1 MLSAAGKPDPE
12 GLDSKVRRA
21 VFARGGGPEGV
32 RMRAARFLVLTVLA
46 ASFSAANGMGGG
58 VPGHEVPLRAAA
70 PGPIEDVPGGS
81 GEMESLR
88 FGEDATAALLAIGM
102 NDGLRLADWPV
113 APGVRRPVVLTRFDV
128 YSPDA
133 RIVRFV
139 GGREVEL
146 PRSPLAFFK
155 GATADGGE
163 PVRVVTWVD
172 PVAGVRGGLAFG
184 PDGVIELEPDP
195 RAAASRGI
203 LRVLR
208 GDARMAEGDPS
219 GPTWTCA
226 QGEGETA
233 HFSVPELPDPNSAA
247 TFPTAASGP
256 SPELPFV
263 PTETAVLSFDTDA
276 EWVLHRHS
284 GSVASTISH
293 LAALVASMTV
303 IYERDAGSTMDHGVR
318 ILQGYTIIRATEAED
333 PYSDTTG
340 GANSTKLNELTNY
353 WETNYPR
360 SVVKR
365 ALVALVSGR
374 QAGSPTSS
382 GSGIAWVGGL
392 CNSFGYSVNQL
403 FTLDFGMFYDMLL
416 MAHEVGHNFGSPHTH
431 CYADP
436 KPDTCYGTETSS
448 GNCHSGAASCPG
460 SATINGITT
469 NGTLMS
475 YCHLIGCSPRN
486 DNVFHPS
493 SVSRYLLPN
502 IAGASCLTAVS
513 GGVVPPPPSGIGI
526 SPGSGPLGG
535 GQSVTIT
542 GSGFTSGATVAFV
555 ELTSN
560 NVFGG
565 SPNTKALTGVS
576 VVNST
581 TITATTPSAT
591 NTGLVDVVVM
601 NADQQTATLRS
612 GYTYSAAAAPPT
624 VTAVSPN
631 SGSTAGGTSVT
642 ITGTG
647 FVATPTVTFGGT
659 VATRTFVNSTTLTAT
674 APAHAAGLVNVVVTN
689 PDAQSGTLTNG
700 FAYLPPPST
709 TRYFA
714 ITPCRLFDTRNATG
728 PDAAAP
734 ALVAGATR
742 TFDVSGRCGVPETA
756 VSLAVNVTVTGP
768 GAAGELRIFPGNGIS
783 PNPPASAI
791 FYAPGKTRANNA
803 VLRLATDGTATYK
816 VQNVSAASTHFIL
829 DVSGYF
835 LP

>member
-1 MLSAAGKPDPE
+1 
-12 GLDSKVRRA
+12 
-21 VFARGGGPEGV
+21 
-32 RMRAARFLVLTVLA
+32 MRAARFLVLTVLA

-172 PVAGVRGGLAFG
+172 PVAGVRGGFAFG
-184 PDGVIELEPDP
+184 DDGLVEIEPDP
-195 RAAASRGI
+195 DPRRPGA

-208 GDARMAEGDPS
+208 PDAKFAEGGEPRPAWTCGQDQGEAALVDGPRHSGEEPADDPS
-219 GPTWTCA
+219 PALPSGLRALAPPTK
-226 QGEGETA
+226 
-233 HFSVPELPDPNSAA
+233 
-247 TFPTAASGP
+247 
-256 SPELPFV
+256 
-263 PTETAVLSFDTDA
+263 TAVIAFDTDA
-276 EWVLHRHS
+276 EWVNAARHG
-284 GSVASTISH
+284 GSVANAISYI
-293 LAALVASMTV
+293 ATLVAGVNT
-303 IYERDAGSTMDHGVR
+303 IYERDAGSVVNQGVR
-318 ILQGYTIIRATEAED
+318 VLQGYTIIRATEGED
-333 PYSDTTG
+333 PYVDTTG
-340 GANSTKLNELTNY
+340 NADGTKLDEFTNY
-353 WETNYPR
+353 WEANYPR
-360 SVVKR
+360 TVVRR
-365 ALVALVSGR
+365 AVAAYLSGR
-374 QAGSPTSS
+374 QSS
-382 GSGIAWVGGL
+382 SNSASGIAWLSGL
-392 CNSFGYSVNQL
+392 CNGVGYSVNQL
-403 FTLDFGMFYDMLL
+403 FKVNYQAGDLL
-416 MAHEVGHNFGSPHTH
+416 ILAHEIGHNFGARHTH
-431 CYADP
+431 NCVYGTP
-436 KPDTCYGTETSS
+436 PIDTCLASEGGCSPQ
-448 GNCHSGAASCPG
+448 GSCP
-460 SATINGITT
+460 SPQTINGVT
-469 NGTLMS
+469 NVTGTLMS
-475 YCHLIGCSPRN
+475 YCHMRGDCDSAL
-486 DNVFHPS
+486 VFHPS
-493 SVSRYLLPN
+493 SVAGVPAGNSNGILDN
-502 IAGASCLTAVS
+502 IAAGSCLATVV

-535 GQSVTIT
+535 GQAVTIT

-555 ELTSN
+555 ELPSN

-647 FVATPTVTFGGT
+647 FVATPSVTFGGAN
-659 VATRTFVNSTTLTAT
+659 ATSEVLVNSTTLTAT
-674 APAHAAGLVNVVVTN
+674 TPARAAGLVNVVVTN